1 MGLLSEIAILAKA
14 GYTVAE
20 VKELMQLGAEP
31 AKNAAQ
37 KPQTDLEQNPEVIVL
52 PEDPKTKPDQTP
64 TPSGD
69 QSPAPSGDQSDD
81 LLLKIADLEKQ
92 LEAAQSANRKQ
103 DVNKNQKT
111 EQEQLEDLARS
122 FM

>member
-1 MGLLSEIAILAKA
+1 MGLLSEIALLAKA

-20 VKELMQLGAEP
+20 VRELMQLGAEP
-31 AKNAAQ
+31 AKNEAP
-37 KPQTDLEQNPEVIVL
+37 KPPAGPDPEVIAP
-52 PEDPKTKPDQTP
+52 PEDQSTNPETLP

-69 QSPAPSGDQSDD
+69 QSPAQSGDQSDD
-81 LLLKIADLEKQ
+81 LLLRIADLEKQ

>member
-20 VKELMQLGAEP
+20 VRELMQLGAEP
-31 AKNAAQ
+31 AKDEAP
-37 KPQTDLEQNPEVIVL
+37 KPPADPNPEVKTP
-52 PEDPKTKPDQTP
+52 PEDQETKPEELP
-64 TPSGD
+64 KPSGD
-69 QSPAPSGDQSDD
+69 QSGDQSDD

-103 DVNKNQKT
+103 DVNKSIKT